1 MEEDKAKMLMWLK
14 RAVAEGDEPDALS
27 VLGQMYLN
35 GDEVDKDVAL
45 AVEYLEMAADLGH
58 PEAQTCLGKL
68 YTFGSEDVVQDV
80 ELGVEWL
87 EEAEE
92 QGNADAQATLGRHYH
107 ETEDYEKSISY
118 WEKAAEQGHPGAQ
131 FGLGVCYSNGFGVE
145 QNVETSL
152 DFLLEAAEGG
162 DEQVCKALGALC
174 QHAISK
180 VKEDETSTADKPEM
194 AEFFRVMHKLA
205 DLDYRDAEFTLGQM
219 CAMALAWM
227 STYTAGRDGST
238 KRSSTSTRARL
249 PS

>member
-107 ETEDYEKSISY
+107 ETEEYEKSISY

-131 FGLGVCYSNGFGVE
+131 FDLGVCYINGFGVE

-152 DFLLEAAEGG
+152 DFLLEAA
-162 DEQVCKALGALC
+162 VT
-174 QHAISK
+174 SK
-180 VKEDETSTADKPEM
+180 FASS
-194 AEFFRVMHKLA
+194 
-205 DLDYRDAEFTLGQM
+205 RDSVGS
-219 CAMALAWM
+219 AMPARDFK
-227 STYTAGRDGST
+227 SQGR
-238 KRSSTSTRARL
+238 
-249 PS
+249 